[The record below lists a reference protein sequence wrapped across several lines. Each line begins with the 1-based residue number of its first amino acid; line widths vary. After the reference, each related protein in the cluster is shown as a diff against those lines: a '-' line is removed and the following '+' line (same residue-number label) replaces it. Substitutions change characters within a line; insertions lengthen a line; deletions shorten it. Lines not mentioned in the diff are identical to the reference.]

1 MKGLFSG
8 TGSVKPL
15 TDGLVIVPSIR
26 SIALRAASCNL
37 LVLPT
42 PSARTTKTYSL
53 SPEVAKPASETV
65 LRIEPVLALTKPTAC
80 GAVEWYLPINVPDSP
95 LTGS

>member
-1 MKGLFSG
+1 M
-8 TGSVKPL
+8 
-15 TDGLVIVPSIR
+15 IVPSIR

-42 PSARTTKTYSL
+42 PSAITTKTYSF
-53 SPEVAKPASETV
+53 SPEVAKPANETV
-65 LRIEPVLALTKPTAC
+65 WRVDPVFALSKPTAC

-95 LTGS
+95 LIGSQS